1 MIIVMILLFVLGMGL
16 ARVGS
21 SRRGHNPFLTRVG
34 WIAIGIS
41 VLLFVIHVLTV
52 VYAPTGPGN

>member
-21 SRRGHNPFLTRVG
+21 SRRGYNPFLTRVG
-34 WIAIGIS
+34 WIAIGLS
-41 VLLFVIHVLTV
+41 GLLFLLHVLNV
-52 VYAPTGPGN
+52 VCAPTGSEN